1 MWIGILLIL
10 LFGFTLYFSYFSQ
23 PASTNPLSSM
33 IKRIAA
39 AAFTPTVTVPPQSKI
54 IVSVAS
60 KNPSSSVYGKGISVG
75 YEIQVLDEKGNVI
88 QPNTQTNALVI
99 PKGSL
104 IVQRDRKDNHPIVLT
119 KSENH
124 KDLIENVPQNFFD
137 LQKIST
143 SSLPTTFYLQCGV
156 HPDMGFQVT
165 IA

>member
-1 MWIGILLIL
+1 VDWYSFDFVVWIHFIFF
-10 LFGFTLYFSYFSQ
+10 LFFSTSIHQSFIIHDQ
-23 PASTNPLSSM
+23 TNCCSS
-33 IKRIAA
+33 IYTYGK
-39 AAFTPTVTVPPQSKI
+39 SKI